1 MVAITNT
8 TSLTFL
14 KEAIDTTLGES
25 ESSLEAFAENQAEGA
40 ALERCI
46 DAFQQ
51 LRGICQMLE
60 LDAATVMA
68 EDMVLTAREVQRR
81 PEPPLIQALGN
92 AIVLLGRYFEYV
104 QLKDRTLP
112 EMLIGG
118 INELR
123 RAGGKPLI
131 QESHFFSVDLSRA
144 RDPVPPAGDP
154 SALASQ
160 GRRLRHMYQVA
171 TERQGRQMS
180 VTVRMSPES
189 IGAALL

>member
-1 MVAITNT
+1 MLGWVARQARGIKTKPKQASGLPMVAITNT

-46 DAFQQ
+46 DAFEQ

-92 AIVLLGRYFEYV
+92 AIVLLGHYLEYV
-104 QLKDRTLP
+104 QLSGSPLP
-112 EMLIGG
+112 EVLVAG
-118 INELR
+118 INEL
-123 RAGGKPLI
+123 
-131 QESHFFSVDLSRA
+131 
-144 RDPVPPAGDP
+144 
-154 SALASQ
+154 
-160 GRRLRHMYQVA
+160 
-171 TERQGRQMS
+171 
-180 VTVRMSPES
+180 
-189 IGAALL
+189 